1 MLPERLR
8 GLLVAGR
15 CISGSHEAHASYR
28 VTGTAMAL
36 GQAAGMAA
44 AWAVREGL
52 ELDAI
57 DARKLRNVLQTRGAK
72 FAEDVRVVHQ

>member
-1 MLPERLR
+1 
-8 GLLVAGR
+8 
-15 CISGSHEAHASYR
+15 
-28 VTGTAMAL
+28 MAL